1 MLGHNNYHGMIRKY
15 IIVFGS
21 LFDDIALYRKNK
33 AGQVVQTIAVPIA
46 YGPKEKWLSR
56 VSQDPT
62 LNKYIDVT
70 LPRIGF
76 EMMSLTY
83 DPQRK
88 LSSTQQNVRA
98 IPDVDNALL
107 SQFVPVPYNLD
118 MTLSIFTRNAED
130 GAMII
135 EQILPYFTPDFTVSV
150 NAIPEMDI
158 KMDIPIILTG
168 VTTQD
173 VYDGDFETRRSLT
186 WDLNFTI
193 KGYMYG
199 PVKKTGVIKRVIADA
214 NIVPGSDPVV
224 QSDIG
229 TTARVDR
236 IVTQPGLTTAGEP
249 TTSIPASIPYT
260 QVNVNDPYGFA
271 QNINLYTDG
280 KKYDPVTG
288 KDVTITP

>member
-1 MLGHNNYHGMIRKY
+1 MIGHNNYHGMIRKY

-21 LFDDIALYRKNK
+21 LFDDISVYRKNR
-33 AGQVVQTIAVPIA
+33 AGDVVQQVAVPIA

-56 VSQDPT
+56 ISQDPS

-88 LSSTQQNVRA
+88 LSSTQQNVRSV
-98 IPDVDNALL
+98 PDVDNAVL

-158 KMDIPIILTG
+158 KMDIPIVLTG
-168 VTTQD
+168 VTTTD

-193 KGYMYG
+193 KGYIYG
-199 PVKKTGVIKRVIADA
+199 PVKKSGVIKRVVANA

-236 IVTQPGLTTAGEP
+236 IVTQPGLTAAGEP
-249 TTSIPASIPYT
+249 TTSIPDSISHT
-260 QVNVNDPYGFA
+260 LINAQDPYGFA
-271 QNINLYTDG
+271 QNVNLYTDG
-280 KKYDPVTG
+280 KVYDPVTG
-288 KDVTITP
+288 NDVVLE